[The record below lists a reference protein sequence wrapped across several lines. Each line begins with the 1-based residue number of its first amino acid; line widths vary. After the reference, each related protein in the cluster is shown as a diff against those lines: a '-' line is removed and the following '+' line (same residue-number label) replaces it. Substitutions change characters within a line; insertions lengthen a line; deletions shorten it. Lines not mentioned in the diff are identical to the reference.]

1 MSDTPEPDVTTI
13 AETLLESFEH
23 HEEIPVVVEIPS
35 GILGVLHYVRAA
47 ISRLTTIT
55 GRIAWVLVWVVF
67 ILGLFN
73 VITRYVGRF
82 VRQDII
88 IGEIFDLQWMLFGA
102 LFLLAFNYGLR
113 EGVNPRIDFW
123 WANFSDKKKA
133 FIDLVIHVTLFMPF
147 LWLGIRLLWP
157 YAMSGLGR
165 KFDGSWS
172 TWQVWKIWEQ
182 SGDAGG
188 LTRGPI
194 KFLMLVGFILFAL
207 QLVAEIIKTVMVLAG
222 RTDLATIAKTKA
234 PVRIE

>member
-1 MSDTPEPDVTTI
+1 LSDTPDPDVTTI
-13 AETLLESFEH
+13 AESLLESFEYR
-23 HEEIPVVVEIPS
+23 EGAPPVVEIPS

-55 GRIAWVLVWVVF
+55 GRIAWMLVWAVF
-67 ILGLFN
+67 VLGLFN
-73 VITRYVGRF
+73 VITRYAGRF
-82 VRQDII
+82 VQQDII
-88 IGEIFDLQWMLFGA
+88 IGEIFDLQWMLFGT
-102 LFLLAFNYGLR
+102 LFLLSFNYGLR

-165 KFDGSWS
+165 KFDGRWS

-194 KFLMLVGFILFAL
+194 KFLMLVGFVLFAL
-207 QLVAEIIKTVMVLAG
+207 QLVAEIIKTIMVLAG
-222 RTDLATIAKTKA
+222 RTDLATIAKSKA

>member
-1 MSDTPEPDVTTI
+1 MATI

-23 HEEIPVVVEIPS
+23 HEGTPVIVEIPS

-47 ISRLTTIT
+47 ISRLTTII

-82 VRQDII
+82 VQQDII

-102 LFLLAFNYGLR
+102 LFLLGLNYGVR

-133 FIDLVIHVTLFMPF
+133 FIDLVIHVTLFLPF

-188 LTRGPI
+188 LPRGPI
-194 KFLMLVGFILFAL
+194 KFLMLVGFVLFAL
-207 QLVAEIIKTVMVLAG
+207 QLVAEIIKTVMMLDRAH
-222 RTDLATIAKTKA
+222 
-234 PVRIE
+234 